1 MTQEERN
8 RYKEFLQSELKKL
21 YEQEAKITE
30 REKVKV
36 E

>member
-1 MTQEERN
+1 MTQEERD

-21 YEQEAKITE
+21 YEQEAKDS
-30 REKVKV
+30 EKQEVKV